1 MKYEFKVELKK
12 TNKKNISTEQSQ
24 KIGKLKKTLIL
35 AHQIKKYMDDNN
47 ISTLLEMSK
56 LTKTSVARLC
66 QILQLQRLSPN
77 IQEEILF
84 SNDYKLRKLSE
95 KKMRKTASLIYWDQQ
110 ITYYREMPQNIVNRN
125 ID

>member
-12 TNKKNISTEQSQ
+12 TNKKNLPSEQTQ
-24 KIGKLKKTLIL
+24 KIGKFKKTLIL
-35 AHQIKKYMDDNN
+35 AHQITKYMDDNN

-66 QILQLQRLSPN
+66 QILQLQQLSPD

-84 SNDYKLRKLSE
+84 SDDPKLRKLSE
-95 KKMRKTASLIYWDQQ
+95 KKIRKISMLTLWKEQ
-110 ITYYREMPQNIVNRN
+110 IELFKS
-125 ID
+125 